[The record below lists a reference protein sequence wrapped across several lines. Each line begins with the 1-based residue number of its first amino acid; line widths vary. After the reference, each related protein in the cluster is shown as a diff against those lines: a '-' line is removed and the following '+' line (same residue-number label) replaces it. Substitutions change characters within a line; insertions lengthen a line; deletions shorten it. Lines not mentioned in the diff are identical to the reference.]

1 MKSLSPRPPLPLSAT
16 LTKEEAA
23 TIIQSFFRGYL
34 ARREGKAQLFRTW
47 QRKVWEERRAV
58 NKIKTFW
65 KSKQSP
71 THQKPSE
78 TDRTQEGDE
87 VGNVEECEKEEEHK
101 EEEKA
106 GSEGGTEEGEYK
118 EQEMNL
124 SGTEGTGDREVLG
137 AETDEGEN
145 SITGVN

>member
-65 KSKQSP
+65 KSKKSP
-71 THQKPSE
+71 THQKLSE

-87 VGNVEECEKEEEHK
+87 VGNVEECEKRRNIRK
-101 EEEKA
+101 KKRL
-106 GSEGGTEEGEYK
+106 GQKGKGNIRNKKWICPGQK
-118 EQEMNL
+118 EQGIGRCWELRLMRVR
-124 SGTEGTGDREVLG
+124 TQ
-137 AETDEGEN
+137 
-145 SITGVN
+145 